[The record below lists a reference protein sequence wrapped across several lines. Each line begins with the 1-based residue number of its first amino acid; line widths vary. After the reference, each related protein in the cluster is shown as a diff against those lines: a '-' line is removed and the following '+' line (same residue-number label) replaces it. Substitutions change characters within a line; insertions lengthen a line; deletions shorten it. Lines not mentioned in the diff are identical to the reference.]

1 MTRLDPERCDVSI
14 CDGSIYKPEKGDQLC
29 GGADIGPPHSSPKIQ
44 SSQFSAGVSSNMVK
58 HAISIYFTW

>member
-29 GGADIGPPHSSPKIQ
+29 GGADIGPPHPSPKIQ
-44 SSQFSAGVSSNMVK
+44 SSQFSAGSQVIWSNML
-58 HAISIYFTW
+58 YFTW